1 MYKKYTAYFYWYDY
15 ALIKYFIMT
24 KFTFLIILLMSS
36 QVNANVF
43 GQRISIN
50 SKTSTLKEIIAKIS
64 KQSGYHFL
72 YLEKDL
78 KPNDRVTIQ
87 LENASLEQ
95 ALERVLAANGL
106 RYVIRGNRVIVEKGD
121 NIIPVH
127 PIIEMR
133 EEQQRKVTGNVVDTK
148 GNKLIGVTVKVRNGS
163 ATATN
168 GKGEFE
174 IQAKE
179 GDQIQFDLIG
189 YAQYVLMVGKN
200 NNYTITLNEKVGDLG
215 EVVVVGYGTQKKA
228 SIVGAVQT
236 VKVDDLRVPS
246 SNLSTGFAGRLAGVV
261 AVQRSGEPGADGAD
275 FWIRGISTFS
285 GMTSP
290 LIVIDGVQASATD
303 LNVLDPEVIES
314 FSILKDA
321 TATALYGTRGANG
334 VMIVTTKSGRDLD
347 KPIINGRFE
356 TSFTSPTTVP
366 QFVNGVKYMEMFNEA
381 VTTRKTGEIL
391 YPEDKIDGTA
401 RKIDPYVFPDVNW
414 YDELFRKGAINQ
426 NVNFSVR
433 GGGKKMDYFSNV
445 SYNRETG
452 MLRDVKDFSYDNNL
466 KISRYVLQNNINVYL
481 TPTTKATVK
490 LNAQLRD
497 YHGPHMGASDVF
509 GLVMEANPVDFPIRY
524 PNDPEY
530 SYIKWGGKSGGA
542 FNNGYRNPY
551 AEMVRGYSDN
561 FQSTVTG
568 QVELNQ
574 KLNFFTEGLSASA
587 LFSFKNWSSTNTS
600 RSGGYN
606 QFELAKYSWNPDR
619 SAIAQYELRRVG
631 AEQVTTLNTANS
643 STGDRQIYIQG
654 MLNYD
659 RTFGTY
665 HNVTGMLLYNQEEYN
680 VNSPS
685 GLIQSLPKRK
695 QGIAGRMTYGY
706 DNKYLGEI
714 NFGYNGTENFAKGHR
729 FGFFPS
735 VGLGYVISKED
746 YFKRWAETV
755 TNLKIRGSWGLV
767 GNDQIS
773 GDRYLYLS
781 DIALENEDLGYTT
794 GRDQNITK
802 NGPKY
807 FRFAN
812 PNITWEI
819 GEKIN
824 LGMDL
829 SIKNSLNVTVDFF
842 REIRRN
848 IFMERRSIPEFVGIS
863 PKDKWIDL
871 TTKVYGNLGR
881 VKNKGFDLSIDYA
894 KQISSDFSASIKGT
908 FTYAKNVIL
917 EYDEPSFA
925 KYPNL
930 SRVGHSTSTPLLYLA
945 DRLFIDDT
953 EVKNSPTQNIG
964 GFIRGGDIKYHN
976 VADVNGAFDNVIDAN
991 DRQYVGSPEIPEIVY
1006 GFGPS
1011 FRYKKFDFSFFFQ
1024 GVANASIVMSG
1035 FHPFGTDGTRNVLQF
1050 IADDY
1055 WSEGANPNI
1064 YAKYPRLSKMDNRNN
1079 TVASTYWLRDGAFIK
1094 LKNAEIGYNHRM
1106 FRIYLRGSNLLTFSK
1121 FKYWDPEQG
1130 GGNGLGYPTQRVAN
1144 VGIQVNFNK

>member
-15 ALIKYFIMT
+15 ALIKYFVMT
-24 KFTFLIILLMSS
+24 KFTVLIILLMSS

-43 GQRISIN
+43 AQRININ
-50 SKTSTLKEIIAKIS
+50 AKSLTLKEIVSKIS

-78 KPNDRVTIQ
+78 KPNDRVTLR
-87 LENASLEQ
+87 LENVSLQQ
-95 ALERVLAANGL
+95 ALDKVLSDNGL
-106 RYVIRGNRVIVEKGD
+106 HYTIRSNRI
-121 NIIPVH
+121 
-127 PIIEMR
+127 IIEEVKVADVKFVAEQR
-133 EEQQRKVTGNVVDTK
+133 LEQQRTIKGHVVDSK
-148 GNKLIGVTVKVRNGS
+148 GNKLVGVTVTLRNGL
-163 ATATN
+163 ATSTN
-168 GKGEFE
+168 GDGAFE
-174 IQAKE
+174 IVAKAN
-179 GDQIQFDLIG
+179 DVIQFDLIG
-189 YAQYVLMVGKN
+189 FEPQVLTVGET
-200 NNYTITLNEKVGDLG
+200 NNYTVTMSEKIGDLD

-228 SIVGAVQT
+228 SVVGAVQT
-236 VKVDDLRVPS
+236 IKVDDLRVPS

-290 LIVIDGVQASATD
+290 LIVIDGVQASSGD
-303 LNVLDPEVIES
+303 LNALDPEVIES

-356 TSFTSPTTVP
+356 TSYTSPIKVP
-366 QFVNGVKYMEMFNEA
+366 HFVNGVNYMKMYNEA
-381 VTTRKTGEIL
+381 ISTRKTGEIL
-391 YPEDKIDGTA
+391 YPIDKIDGTS
-401 RKIDPYVFPDVNW
+401 RGLDPYAFPDVDW
-414 YDELFRKGAINQ
+414 YNELFRKGATTQ
-426 NVNFSVR
+426 NLNFSVR

-445 SYNRETG
+445 SYNREAG

-466 KISRYVLQNNINVYL
+466 KINRYVLQNNINVHL
-481 TPTTKATVK
+481 TPTTRATVK
-490 LNAQLRD
+490 VNAQLRD
-497 YHGPHMGASDVF
+497 YHGPQMRATDIF
-509 GLVMEANPVDFPIRY
+509 GLIMEANPVDFPMRY

-530 SYIKWGGKSGGA
+530 SYIKWGGRSGGA
-542 FNNGYRNPY
+542 YNNGFRNPY

-568 QVELNQ
+568 QIELNQ
-574 KLNFFTEGLSASA
+574 KLDFLTKGMSASA

-606 QFELAKYSWNPDR
+606 QFEIAKYIWNPEGTALD
-619 SAIAQYELRRVG
+619 QYTLRRVG
-631 AEQVTTLNTANS
+631 AERVTTLNTNNS
-643 STGDRQIYIQG
+643 STGDRQIYVQG

-659 RTFGTY
+659 RTFGQY
-665 HNVTGMLLYNQEEYN
+665 HNITGMLLYNQEEYN

-695 QGIAGRMTYGY
+695 QGIAGRATYGY
-706 DNKYLGEI
+706 DNRYLGEL

-735 VGLGYVISKED
+735 VGLGYVISQES
-746 YFKRWAETV
+746 YFKNLVQTI

-781 DIALENEDLGYTT
+781 DIALENGDLGYTT
-794 GRDQNITK
+794 GRDQNISK

-824 LGMDL
+824 LGLDL
-829 SIKNSLNVTVDFF
+829 SIKNSFNVTVDFF
-842 REIRRN
+842 RETRRD

-871 TTKVYGNLGR
+871 TTKVYGNLGK
-881 VKNKGFDLSIDYA
+881 VKNKGFDLSLDYA
-894 KQISSDFSASIKGT
+894 KQLSDSFSASFKGT

-917 EYDEPSFA
+917 EYDEPSFSR
-925 KYPNL
+925 YPNL
-930 SRVGHSTSTPLLYLA
+930 SRVGHSTSTPLLYIA
-945 DRLFIDDT
+945 ERLFIDDA
-953 EVKNSPTQNIG
+953 EVENSPTQNIG
-964 GFIRGGDIKYHN
+964 GFIRAGDIKYRN
-976 VADVNGAFDNVIDAN
+976 IADVTGMYDDIIDAN
-991 DRQYVGSPEIPEIVY
+991 DRRYVGSPEIPEIVY

-1011 FRYKKFDFSFFFQ
+1011 FRYKKFDFSFFLQ
-1024 GVANASIVMSG
+1024 GVANTSIVMSG
-1035 FHPFGTDGTRNVLQF
+1035 FHPFGTDGTRNVLEF

-1055 WSEGANPNI
+1055 WSEGQNPDI

-1079 TVASTYWLRDGAFIK
+1079 TVASTYWLRDGAFLK
-1094 LKNAEIGYNHRM
+1094 LKNAEIGFNHRM

-1130 GGNGLGYPTQRVAN
+1130 GGNGLRYPTQRVAN
-1144 VGIQVNFNK
+1144 IGIQVNFNK